1 MCELQLLPF
10 FLQISILVDYLP
22 ILDPELG
29 SSDLVR
35 NVLFARRSQA
45 TPGDTYRRCVSV
57 GIASRPVRP
66 QAYLLS
72 LLTHQAS
79 YQTLGDTIRA
89 LLGPPKNDNDPTA
102 VLDFITACVFIPKLW
117 QGRPKIVP
125 RRLKPDD
132 MLGLE
137 SEQLSRLCDYV
148 LAEMCAGSFFLFPAC
163 LLIVKQLYS
172 CECDRD
178 IFRAVR

>member
-1 MCELQLLPF
+1 
-10 FLQISILVDYLP
+10 VDYLP

-29 SSDLVR
+29 SSELVR
-35 NVLFARRSQA
+35 NVLFARRPRGLHNA
-45 TPGDTYRRCVSV
+45 AYRRSAASV

-79 YQTLGDTIRA
+79 YETLGDTIRA
-89 LLGPPKNDNDPTA
+89 LLGPARGDHDPTA
-102 VLDFITACVFIPKLW
+102 VLDFLTACVFIPKLW

-137 SEQLSRLCDYV
+137 PDQLNRLCDYV
-148 LAEMCAGSFFLFPAC
+148 LAEMCAGKFLQLSQEIREGPCFCNGTIHC
-163 LLIVKQLYS
+163 LKLL
-172 CECDRD
+172 
-178 IFRAVR
+178 